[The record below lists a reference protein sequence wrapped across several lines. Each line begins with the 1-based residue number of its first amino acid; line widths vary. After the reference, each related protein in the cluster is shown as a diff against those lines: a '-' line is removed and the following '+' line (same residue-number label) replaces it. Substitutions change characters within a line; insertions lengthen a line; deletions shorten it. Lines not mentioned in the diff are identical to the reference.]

1 MLGAIEAVIA
11 IAKGAIDLGRT
22 GAGWV
27 RRKPTAPRADS
38 ERVRQAAPEVAD
50 FATGLRQAVMAVRA
64 AVEHFDL
71 YGVLVDADTGA
82 VEDLG
87 AELLVEARRT
97 TEEAEARLPRVQ
109 LSLGSRASEGAKAVD
124 KLRQSVNHVRN
135 YIQQPGE
142 GEDWSLEEI
151 EAAKASLQGAIEH
164 ERTFVSKAR
173 N

>member
-27 RRKPTAPRADS
+27 RRKPTAPPVDS
-38 ERVRQAAPEVAD
+38 EHVRQAAPEVAD

-64 AVEHFDL
+64 VEHFDR
-71 YGVLVDADTGA
+71 YGVLVDPDTGA

-87 AELLVEARRT
+87 GELLAEARRT

-109 LSLGSRASEGAKAVD
+109 LSLGSRANDGVRAVD
-124 KLRQSVNHVRN
+124 KLRHSVDHVRN

-151 EAAKASLQGAIEH
+151 EAAKESLQQAIEH

-173 N
+173 D

>member
-1 MLGAIEAVIA
+1 MLGSIEAVIA

-38 ERVRQAAPEVAD
+38 EDVRQAGPEIAD
-50 FATGLRQAVMAVRA
+50 FATGLRQALMAVRA
-64 AVEHFDL
+64 AVEHFDR
-71 YGVLVDADTGA
+71 YGVLVDPDTGA

-87 AELLVEARRT
+87 GELLVEARRT

-109 LSLGSRASEGAKAVD
+109 LSLGTRARDGSKAVEA
-124 KLRQSVNHVRN
+124 LRHAVEHVRN

-151 EAAKASLQGAIEH
+151 EAAKASLQEATEH
-164 ERTFVSKAR
+164 ESRFVSKAR